1 MLRGKERQVSG
12 DMKITEVKAFATRP
26 PEATRNYVFVKVATD
41 EGLVGWGEATVGAV
55 SVGAVAEELGE
66 TLVGKDPFR
75 IEEHWQNL
83 YNFGHNVRGGVL
95 HMAAISGID
104 IALWD
109 IKGQA
114 LGVPVYELLG
124 GAMRDKFWAYGRFD
138 GRTPDDA
145 VRNALSWVEQGLTA
159 LKGDPFA
166 HQGIFT
172 TVESERDALA
182 KVAAVREAVGD
193 DVELLIEVHGR
204 LTPAEAIRM
213 GNALERYRPFW
224 YEEPVPPE
232 NIPAMAKVAAG
243 VNIPI
248 ATGERIYTKW
258 GFRELFEKQ
267 VIDMAQP
274 DICHAGGIL
283 ELKKIAAMA
292 ETYYVGFCPHNPYG
306 PINTLAALHVDATC
320 PNFLIQEGGHAGWY
334 SHVVKGEF
342 PFQQGGYFSLPTG
355 VGLGIDLDEAAMLRY
370 PHGDDSHPEGYLAG
384 AHFPSR
390 QQNLWI

>member
-1 MLRGKERQVSG
+1 
-12 DMKITEVKAFATRP
+12 MKITEIKAFAANP
-26 PEATRNYVFVKVATD
+26 PSTTSNYVFVKVTTD
-41 EGLVGWGEATVGAV
+41 EGITGWGECTVGVV
-55 SVGAVAEELGE
+55 SVGAVVEELGR
-66 TLVGKDPFR
+66 TLTGKDPFR
-75 IEEHWQNL
+75 IEEHWQTL
-83 YNFGHNVRGGVL
+83 YNFSHNVRGGVL

-109 IKGQA
+109 IKGKA
-114 LGVPVYELLG
+114 LTVPVYELLG
-124 GAMRDKFWAYGRFD
+124 GAMRDRFWAYGRFD
-138 GRTPDDA
+138 GKTPDAA
-145 VRNALSWVEQGLTA
+145 VENALSWVERGLTA

-172 TVESERDALA
+172 TAESERDAVA
-182 KVAAVREAVGD
+182 KVKAVRKAVGD

-204 LTPAEAIRM
+204 LTPAEAIRI
-213 GNALERYRPFW
+213 GNALEEFRPFW

-232 NIPAMAKVAAG
+232 NIDAMAKVTAG

-274 DICHAGGIL
+274 DICHCGGIL

-306 PINTLAALHVDATC
+306 PINTMAALHVAASC
-320 PNFLIQEGGHAGWY
+320 PNFLIQEGGHAPWY
-334 SHVVKGEF
+334 ESVVKGEF
-342 PFQQGGYFSLPTG
+342 PYQKNGYFDLPAG
-355 VGLGIDLDEAAMLRY
+355 IGLGIEMDEDALRRY
-370 PHGDDSHPEGYLAG
+370 PPTEEKPSGYRSR
-384 AHFPSR
+384 FTIPSR
-390 QQNLWI
+390 QQNTWI

>member
-1 MLRGKERQVSG
+1 MV
-12 DMKITEVKAFATRP
+12 KITSV
-26 PEATRNYVFVKVATD
+26 EAIPSAAPVADPNGNRRNFVYVRIETD
-41 EGLVGWGEATVGAV
+41 EGITGWGEC
-55 SVGAVAEELGE
+55 SVGANSVVAVVEELGQ

-83 YNFGHNVRGGVL
+83 YNFSHNIRGGVL

-109 IKGQA
+109 IKGKA
-114 LGVPVYELLG
+114 LNVPVYELLG

-138 GRTPDDA
+138 GKTPDAA
-145 VRNALSWVEQGLTA
+145 VAMAMSWVEQGLTA
-159 LKGDPFA
+159 LKGDPFG

-172 TVESERDALA
+172 TVQSERDALA
-182 KVAAVREAVGD
+182 KVEAVRKAVGD

-204 LTPAEAIRM
+204 LTPSEAIRL
-213 GNALERYRPFW
+213 GKQLEQYRPFW

-232 NIPAMAKVAAG
+232 NVDAMARVTAN

-258 GFRELFEKQ
+258 GFRDLFEKQ

-292 ETYYVGFCPHNPYG
+292 ETYYVGYCPHNPYG
-306 PINTLAALHVDATC
+306 PVNTMAALHVDATC
-320 PNFLIQEGGHAGWY
+320 PNFLIQEGGHAPWY
-334 SHVVKGEF
+334 RHVVKGEF
-342 PFQQGGYFSLPTG
+342 HYQKDGYFDLPAG
-355 VGLGIDLDEAAMLRY
+355 VGLGIEMDEEALLKYPAGPIETPSGYMGRY
-370 PHGDDSHPEGYLAG
+370 SFA
-384 AHFPSR
+384 SR
-390 QQNLWI
+390 QQNTWI

>member
-1 MLRGKERQVSG
+1 
-12 DMKITEVKAFATRP
+12 MKITEVKAFATRP
-26 PEATRNYVFVKVATD
+26 PEATRNYVFVKVSTD
-41 EGLVGWGEATVGAV
+41 DGIVGWGEATVGAV
-55 SVGAVAEELGE
+55 SVGAVVEELGE
-66 TLVGKDPFR
+66 TLIGKNPFR

-109 IKGQA
+109 IKGKA
-114 LGVPVYELLG
+114 LNVPVYELLG

-138 GRTPDDA
+138 GRTSDDA

-166 HQGIFT
+166 HQGLFT

-182 KVAAVREAVGD
+182 KVKAVREAVGD

-204 LTPAEAIRM
+204 LAPHEAIRM
-213 GNALERYRPFW
+213 GNALEEYRPFW
-224 YEEPVPPE
+224 FEEPVPPE
-232 NIPAMAKVAAG
+232 NIDAMLKVTAG

-306 PINTLAALHVDATC
+306 PINTMAALHVDATC
-320 PNFLIQEGGHAGWY
+320 PNFLIQEGGHGAWY
-334 SHVVKGEF
+334 QHVVKGEF
-342 PFQQGGYFSLPTG
+342 PFQKNGYFSLPEG
-355 VGLGIDLDEAAMLRY
+355 IGLGIELDETAMLQH
-370 PHGDDSHPEGYLAG
+370 PPGDDSHPEGYLQA

-390 QQNLWI
+390 QQNIWI